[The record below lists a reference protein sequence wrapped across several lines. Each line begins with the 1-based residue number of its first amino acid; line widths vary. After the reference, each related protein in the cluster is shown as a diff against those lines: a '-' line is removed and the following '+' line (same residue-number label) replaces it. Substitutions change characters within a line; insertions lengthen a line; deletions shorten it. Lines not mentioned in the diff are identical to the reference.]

1 METLS
6 TSTTQTAHPNTN
18 LIENDKNKNEP
29 LNPVE
34 EEKSDISPNVDV
46 TVYPKIKNIKKKTT
60 KKGKQKTKVK
70 SIQQKRKENNLNR
83 TDNSKEPA
91 TNNNKNYNNSNIII
105 EIKDDKEISPSKLA
119 KYENQISKGVKKKKS
134 KTSNNPYVHGYYP
147 FIFYEKKMCK
157 ENDFSKISVKDYI
170 KQISNQWKKMTE
182 EEKEPYVKLALDY
195 KRNISNK
202 AIIEKQLLSK
212 KRKRNE
218 SANAR
223 IQQEQ
228 QNSKRKSL
236 SVSSKSSKLVSVSVI
251 KKRNRSETKNHI
263 LSVQKGDSVD
273 NMNEFIYSV
282 LVPFVEKAYEFFRKK
297 GINK

>member
-1 METLS
+1 METAS
-6 TSTTQTAHPNTN
+6 TSTIQTLHPSTN

-29 LNPVE
+29 LNSIK
-34 EEKSDISPNVDV
+34 EEKSVDV
-46 TVYPKIKNIKKKTT
+46 TVYPKMKNLRKKTT
-60 KKGKQKTKVK
+60 KKGKLKTKEK
-70 SIQQKRKENNLNR
+70 SNQQSKKENNLIG
-83 TDNSKEPA
+83 TDNSKELA
-91 TNNNKNYNNSNIII
+91 TNNNNYNNTNIII

-119 KYENQISKGVKKKKS
+119 KYENQISKGVKKKKA
-134 KTSNNPYVHGYYP
+134 KVSNNPYIHGYYP
-147 FIFYEKKMCK
+147 FIFYEKQKCK

-170 KQISNQWKKMTE
+170 KQISNQWKKMTD

-195 KRNISNK
+195 KRNAYNK
-202 AIIEKQLLSK
+202 PTIEKQLLSK

-218 SANAR
+218 SAR
-223 IQQEQ
+223 IQEQ
-228 QNSKRKSL
+228 KDSKRKSL

-251 KKRNRSETKNHI
+251 KKRNRSETKNNI